1 MNAFNIKK
9 LNIKSIAFVAVMS
22 VFCAAVCVLLF
33 CLMMNGVMQ
42 GLKPHRVVTQAALIQ
57 IISLLQHTIIKVT
70 FEISNNWKSGMKL
83 YL

>member
-33 CLMMNGVMQ
+33 CLNIIPAVALEQEVRCGIEEHIHTDNCYNGDFLVC
-42 GLKPHRVVTQAALIQ
+42 KKNRPHA
-57 IISLLQHTIIKVT
+57 
-70 FEISNNWKSGMKL
+70 
-83 YL
+83 